1 MMNKSLNV
9 CVIGG
14 GIFGLTIA
22 LHLSKYCKSIKVF
35 DSSSNILNGATKYNH
50 NRHHFGF
57 HYPRSIETARQ
68 CLDAIK
74 DFNRYY
80 RNSIDYSFQNYYAI
94 SKNNSKIDYEY
105 FEKFFNKLKLNF
117 KEIKIP
123 NYIFNE
129 NKISKCYLVKEGVYN
144 FDKIKNIILKRLK
157 NKKNIKIIK
166 NSSIKSLVD
175 IDKTVIFKKNNKITE
190 ENFDFIINA
199 TYSNLNNHIYHVKNK
214 LLMEYNLQEMCKL
227 KINGKRFG
235 STILDGEFPS
245 ILPVAGSKNEYLFA
259 HVKFSQLI
267 KKVSKKIPNE
277 ILKEKYV
284 SNLQQTFDESK
295 KYLSVLNKSKITGNF
310 KVIRSVNVDSQKD
323 SRKSEIIQHKNG
335 NFSIFSG
342 KIITVE
348 NLAKKVTKLIKSQY

>member
-1 MMNKSLNV
+1 MTNKSLNV

-35 DSSSNILNGATKYNH
+35 ESNSNILNGATKFNH

-57 HYPRSIETARQ
+57 HYPRSIDTARQ

-80 RNSIDYSFQNYYAI
+80 KDTIDYSFQNYYAI
-94 SKNNSKIDYEY
+94 SKRNSKIDYSF
-105 FEKFFNKLKLNF
+105 FEKFCNKVGLNF
-117 KEIKIP
+117 REIQTP
-123 NYIFNE
+123 NYLFNE
-129 NKISKCYLVKEGVYN
+129 SKISKCYLVKEGVYN
-144 FDKIKNIILKRLK
+144 FDKIKSIILKRLRDK
-157 NKKNIKIIK
+157 RNIRVIK
-166 NSSIKSLVD
+166 NSSIKSFVD
-175 IDKTVIFKKNNKITE
+175 IDKNIMLRKNNRMTE
-190 ENFDFIINA
+190 EKFDLIINA
-199 TYSNLNNHIYHVKNK
+199 TYSNLNNHIYHMKNK

-227 KINGKRFG
+227 KIHGKRFG
-235 STILDGEFPS
+235 STVLDGEFPS

-267 KKVSKKIPNE
+267 KKVSKKMPNE
-277 ILKEKYV
+277 ILNKKYI
-284 SNLQQTFDESK
+284 SNLNKTFNESK
-295 KYLSVLNKSKITGNF
+295 KYLNVLNKSKIIGNF

-348 NLAKKVTKLIKSQY
+348 NLAKKITKLINSQF